1 MEILPVSVLIPTM
14 NRPKALERTMR
25 SYLQANAIPSQFVIV
40 DQTQPPELRAEME
53 QLMEDLRV
61 FTEITY
67 VYREQPSSA
76 IARNVATEHAKEE
89 LILFSD
95 DDIDVYPDSLQKIC
109 RIMEDKNI
117 ALLSGWDD
125 LAGKSGSNI
134 GYFFGTKSFVNR
146 KIGHVTASMLGRY
159 PDELN
164 GLVDTQ
170 WAMGG
175 FLTVRRS
182 LVKKWDIR
190 WDENMTGYALSE
202 DLDYSY
208 RYVAEAKKAGMKC
221 YISGD
226 LPFSHLA
233 SMEYRI
239 TSKKIAYVNIINRTY
254 LGFKHH
260 DKPFY
265 WIAMGWT
272 NIWRILEHFVKRRNG
287 ADMLRATFLAYK
299 YRDKIRAGK
308 LAEVYGEIL
317 K

>member
-1 MEILPVSVLIPTM
+1 MEVLPVSVLIPTM
-14 NRPKALERTMR
+14 NRPKALKRTMLT
-25 SYLQANAIPSQFVIV
+25 YVNANAIPAQFVIV
-40 DQTQPPELRAEME
+40 DQTQPPELRSEME
-53 QLMEDLRV
+53 ELVKEMGAY
-61 FTEITY
+61 TEVTY

-76 IARNVATEHAKEE
+76 IARNVATDHANQE

-109 RIMEDKNI
+109 NIMADPAI

-125 LAGKSGSNI
+125 LAGKSNSNI

-175 FLTVRRS
+175 FLTVRKS
-182 LVKKWDIR
+182 LVEKWDIR

-208 RYVAEAKKAGMKC
+208 RYVAKAKAEGMKC
-221 YISGD
+221 FISGD

-239 TSKKIAYVNIINRTY
+239 TSKKIAYVNIINRVY

-260 DKPFY
+260 DRPNY

-287 ADMLRATFLAYK
+287 WDMLFAVFLAYK
-299 YRDKIRAGK
+299 YRKEIRAGK

>member
-1 MEILPVSVLIPTM
+1 MAILPISVLIPTM
-14 NRPKALERTMR
+14 NRPKALRRTVMT
-25 SYLQANAIPSQFVIV
+25 YLNADDIPAQFVIV
-40 DQTQPPELRAEME
+40 DQTQSPELREEMNA
-53 QLMEDLRV
+53 LMEEMRAY
-61 FTEITY
+61 TEVTY

-76 IARNVATEHAKEE
+76 VARNVATDYANQD

-95 DDIDVYPDSLQKIC
+95 DDIDVYPDSLGKIFN
-109 RIMEDKNI
+109 IMADENI

-125 LAGKSGSNI
+125 LAGKSNSNI
-134 GYFFGTKSFVNR
+134 GYFFGTKSYKNR

-175 FLTVRRS
+175 FLTVRKS
-182 LVKKWDIR
+182 LVKKWNIL

-208 RYVAEAKKAGMKC
+208 QYVAAAKAEGMKC

-239 TSKKIAYVNIINRTY
+239 TSKKIAYVNIINRAY
-254 LGFKHH
+254 LGFKHQ
-260 DKPFY
+260 DKPKY
-265 WIAMGWT
+265 WLAMAWT

-287 ADMLRATFLAYK
+287 WDMLYATFLVYK